1 MVVHKKANVLLYLL
15 TICAFT
21 SITLFEAL
29 VIIILVYYTLHILR
43 ERSIPKGILLKPLL
57 LYAIPTLL
65 STALYMP
72 QYINK
77 GIERSIFMFVYPLG
91 SYVKVSEK
99 FLYTFNRMLLMM
111 GYAFVPI
118 VIYKFY
124 RTGEPAPLWGGWFEV
139 GIFYSIFSLSALSLF
154 FKRRRYFHL
163 LTFFLFFC
171 FVLLSSRR
179 STLLALGI
187 TLAIFAFLLRRYL
200 SFKFLVVL
208 SVLLSFMGGS
218 AFYLLVK
225 KDERFGT
232 FYQVITGQKPI
243 NDDTL
248 NKISSLRWQNFKAGM
263 EVVKKDMRD
272 KNLLPLLIG
281 HGINSGFL
289 LEPKSPI
296 GGTYESVIFLSEFI
310 EGGIL
315 GLLGIVWTFI
325 SYYSFIIK
333 CRINQDTVLLS
344 PFLLAPSVVF
354 AGSIFTGFWD
364 SLLPLYLIWFRVA
377 EKLYI

>member
-1 MVVHKKANVLLYLL
+1 MHKKANALLYLL
-15 TICAFT
+15 TICAFI
-21 SITLFEAL
+21 SITLFEAF
-29 VIIILVYYTLHILR
+29 VIIILVYYTFYMLKAK
-43 ERSIPKGILLKPLL
+43 SMPKGILLKPLL

-77 GIERSIFMFVYPLG
+77 GIERSVFMFVYPLG
-91 SYVKVSEK
+91 SYVKLSEK
-99 FLYTFNRMLLMM
+99 FLYTFNRMLLMI
-111 GYAFVPI
+111 GYTLIPV

-139 GIFYSIFSLSALSLF
+139 GMFYSIFSLSALSLF
-154 FKRRRYFHL
+154 LKRRRYFYL
-163 LTFFLFFC
+163 LTFFLFFG
-171 FVLLSSRR
+171 FVLFSTRR
-179 STLLALGI
+179 STLLALGF
-187 TLAIFAFLLRRYL
+187 TLLIFAFLLRRYL
-200 SFKFLVVL
+200 SFKFVVVL

-248 NKISSLRWQNFKAGM
+248 NKISSLRWQNFKAGI
-263 EVVKKDMRD
+263 EVVKKDLRD
-272 KNLLPLLIG
+272 KNLLPILIG

-289 LEPKSPI
+289 LEPKSPV

-315 GLLGIVWTFI
+315 RLVGIVWIFI
-325 SYYSFIIK
+325 SYYSFIVK

-364 SLLPLYLIWFRVA
+364 ALLPLYLIWFRMA
-377 EKLYI
+377 EKSYF

>member
-1 MVVHKKANVLLYLL
+1 MVVHKKANTLVYFL
-15 TICAFT
+15 TICAFI
-21 SITLFEAL
+21 SITFFEAL
-29 VIIILVYYTLHILR
+29 IIIILVYYTFYLLKAK
-43 ERSIPKGILLKPLL
+43 SMPKGILLKPLL

-72 QYINK
+72 QHINK
-77 GIERSIFMFVYPLG
+77 GIERSVFMFVYPLG

-99 FLYTFNRMLLMM
+99 FLYTFNRMLLMI
-111 GYAFVPI
+111 GYALMPV

-139 GIFYSIFSLSALSLF
+139 SMFYSIFSLSALSLF
-154 FKRRRYFHL
+154 LKRRRYFYL

-171 FVLLSSRR
+171 FVLLSTRR

-187 TLAIFAFLLRRYL
+187 TLVIFAFLLRRHL
-200 SFKFLVVL
+200 SFKFVAML

-225 KDERFGT
+225 KDERFST
-232 FYQVITGQKPI
+232 FYQVITGQKPA
-243 NDDTL
+243 NDETL
-248 NKISSLRWQNFKAGM
+248 NKISSLRWQNFKAGI
-263 EVVKKDMRD
+263 EVVKKDLQN
-272 KNLLPLLIG
+272 KNLLPILIG

-289 LEPKSPI
+289 LEPKSPV

-315 GLLGIVWTFI
+315 RLVGILWIFI
-325 SYYSFIIK
+325 SYYSFIVK
-333 CRINQDTVLLS
+333 YRINQDTVLLS
-344 PFLLAPSVVF
+344 PFLLMPSVVF
-354 AGSIFTGFWD
+354 IGSIFTCFWD
-364 SLLPLYLIWFRVA
+364 ALLPLYLIWFRIA
-377 EKLYI
+377 EKSYS